1 MNSSPTNALSHKEI
15 STHRLWLV
23 IPFAVA
29 LATLANVIFYYLV
42 TRFLGEPLLFPEQF
56 PPPETSPMP
65 VTNAIIFSVIFS
77 IGAGMVFYMIT
88 KLSQRPIRTFLIV
101 SVTVLILSLALPL
114 QIPTPPVTMSAK
126 LTLVTMH
133 IIGAIAV
140 VGTLI
145 GLGKIGEG

>member
-1 MNSSPTNALSHKEI
+1 MNPPQIKMLSNRKISVRRIWLAIPIAAVIASS
-15 STHRLWLV
+15 
-23 IPFAVA
+23 
-29 LATLANVIFYYLV
+29 ANVIFYFFV

-65 VTNAIIFSVIFS
+65 VTDVIIFSVIFS
-77 IGAGMVFYMIT
+77 IGVGMVFFIIT
-88 KLSQRPIRTFLIV
+88 KLSHRPIRTFLIV
-101 SVTVLILSLALPL
+101 SVIVLILSLALPL

-126 LTLVTMH
+126 LILVTMH

-145 GLGKIGEG
+145 GLGKRR

>member
-1 MNSSPTNALSHKEI
+1 MNPPQTNTLLNKEI
-15 STHRLWLV
+15 SARKLWVPVLIAAV
-23 IPFAVA
+23 I
-29 LATLANVIFYYLV
+29 ATSANVIFYFFV

-65 VTNAIIFSVIFS
+65 VTDVIIFSVIFS
-77 IGAGMVFYMIT
+77 IGAGMVFFIIA

-101 SVTVLILSLALPL
+101 SVMVLILSLALPL

-145 GLGKIGEG
+145 GLGKRGKE

>member
-1 MNSSPTNALSHKEI
+1 MNPPQIKMLSNRKISVRRIWLAIPIAAVIASS
-15 STHRLWLV
+15 
-23 IPFAVA
+23 
-29 LATLANVIFYYLV
+29 ANVIFYFFV

-65 VTNAIIFSVIFS
+65 VIDVIIFSVIFS
-77 IGAGMVFYMIT
+77 IGAGMVFFIIT
-88 KLSQRPIRTFLIV
+88 KLSHRPIRTFLIV
-101 SVTVLILSLALPL
+101 SVIVLILSLALPL

-126 LTLVTMH
+126 LILVTMH

-145 GLGKIGEG
+145 GLGKRR